1 MYLPE
6 ASEHIFEHGSPIKT
20 KEPVA
25 VFLWQL
31 MLCSP
36 VEQLGYPDESDVR
49 TMLHSHSNL
58 VKIGDAMLKCNV
70 DKIGAFVEIKEPD
83 HVFVVDLEQRFELPK
98 H

>member
-36 VEQLGYPDESDVR
+36 VEQLGYPDESDVQ
-49 TMLHSHSNL
+49 TMLPRIPTWSRL
-58 VKIGDAMLKCNV
+58 AM
-70 DKIGAFVEIKEPD
+70 
-83 HVFVVDLEQRFELPK
+83 QY
-98 H
+98 